1 MGGGRRRTVG
11 GRRIALRCPANA
23 SSDGVALAPDADAS
37 NPDTWLSYI
46 GPKVSAVEVPEEP
59 KVSSVE
65 APATLVKKPFQV
77 GMTVWAAAPLAQV
90 KDKRGSMG
98 FANRF
103 GDVGVVVG
111 LRLSG
116 VIVVWRHVRARNS
129 GYKVEWATHSDR
141 RSIQARSLLLT
152 ANPRIPPR
160 EGPSE
165 LYKVVSNLKGKQPQ
179 LTAKQVHEQVCASA
193 LLPEPASL
201 AAVKRC
207 LELLLQD
214 KRCPLL
220 NLLPDD
226 LFIDEIA
233 NELPLAALLNL
244 SATCSEARE
253 VLTPTR
259 LERSKEAVEA
269 TDRRRI
275 QMSGGIY
282 W

>member
-1 MGGGRRRTVG
+1 MGSGRRRTVG
-11 GRRIALRCPANA
+11 GRRIALQCPANA
-23 SSDGVALAPDADAS
+23 SSDGLALAPDADAS
-37 NPDTWLSYI
+37 SQDTWLLYI
-46 GPKVSAVEVPEEP
+46 GPKVSAVKVPDEP
-59 KVSSVE
+59 KVSAVG
-65 APATLVKKPFQV
+65 APAALVEPRV
-77 GMTVWAAAPLAQV
+77 GMTVWAAVPLDQV

-98 FANRF
+98 FAIRMY
-103 GDVGVVVG
+103 DVGVVVG
-111 LRLSG
+111 LRPSG

-129 GYKVEWATHSDR
+129 GYKIEWATHSYR

-160 EGPSE
+160 KGASE
-165 LYKVVSNLKGKQPQ
+165 LYNVVRDLKWKQPL

-207 LELLLQD
+207 LELLMQR
-214 KRCPLL
+214 KRCPLVY
-220 NLLPDD
+220 LLPDD
-226 LFIDEIA
+226 LFTQIA
-233 NELPLAALLNL
+233 DELPLAALLNL
-244 SATCSEARE
+244 STTCSEARE

>member
-1 MGGGRRRTVG
+1 
-11 GRRIALRCPANA
+11 
-23 SSDGVALAPDADAS
+23 
-37 NPDTWLSYI
+37 
-46 GPKVSAVEVPEEP
+46 
-59 KVSSVE
+59 
-65 APATLVKKPFQV
+65 
-77 GMTVWAAAPLAQV
+77 MTVWAAAPLAQV

-111 LRLSG
+111 LRPSG

-152 ANPRIPPR
+152 ANPRIAPR

-193 LLPEPASL
+193 LLPEPATPS
-201 AAVKRC
+201 AVKRY
-207 LELLLQD
+207 LSLLQQH
-214 KRCPLL
+214 KRCRLL
-220 NLLPDD
+220 NLLPHD
-226 LFIDEIA
+226 LFTLIA

-244 SATCSEARE
+244 STTCSKARE

>member
-1 MGGGRRRTVG
+1 MGVCASRT
-11 GRRIALRCPANA
+11 
-23 SSDGVALAPDADAS
+23 
-37 NPDTWLSYI
+37 
-46 GPKVSAVEVPEEP
+46 
-59 KVSSVE
+59 
-65 APATLVKKPFQV
+65 
-77 GMTVWAAAPLAQV
+77 
-90 KDKRGSMG
+90 
-98 FANRF
+98 
-103 GDVGVVVG
+103 GVVVG
-111 LRLSG
+111 LRPSG
-116 VIVVWRHVRARNS
+116 VIVVWRHVWACNS
-129 GYKVEWATHSDR
+129 GYKIEWATHSDR

-160 EGPSE
+160 KESE
-165 LYKVVSNLKGKQPQ
+165 LYNVVRDLKWKQPL

-207 LELLLQD
+207 LELLLQC

-220 NLLPDD
+220 PSNLLPHD
-226 LFIDEIA
+226 LFMQIA
-233 NELPLAALLNL
+233 DELPLAALLNL
-244 SATCSEARE
+244 STTCSEARE

-275 QMSGGIY
+275 QMAGGTY

>member
-11 GRRIALRCPANA
+11 GRRIALQCPTNA

-37 NPDTWLSYI
+37 NTWLSYI
-46 GPKVSAVEVPEEP
+46 GPKVSAVKVPDEP
-59 KVSSVE
+59 KVSAVE
-65 APATLVKKPFQV
+65 APATPVEFQV
-77 GMTVWAAAPLAQV
+77 GMTVWAAVPLDQV

-111 LRLSG
+111 LRPSG

-160 EGPSE
+160 EGLSE
-165 LYKVVSNLKGKQPQ
+165 LYKVVSDLKWKQPL

-207 LELLLQD
+207 LELLLQR
-214 KRCPLL
+214 KRCPLVY
-220 NLLPDD
+220 LLPHD
-226 LFIDEIA
+226 LFMQIA
-233 NELPLAALLNL
+233 DELPLAALLNL

-275 QMSGGIY
+275 RMSGGIY

>member
-1 MGGGRRRTVG
+1 
-11 GRRIALRCPANA
+11 
-23 SSDGVALAPDADAS
+23 VALAPDADAS
-37 NPDTWLSYI
+37 NLETWLSYI
-46 GPKVSAVEVPEEP
+46 GPKVSAVKVPDEP
-59 KVSSVE
+59 KVSAVE
-65 APATLVKKPFQV
+65 APAAPVELRV
-77 GMTVWAAAPLAQV
+77 GMTVWAAVPLDQV
-90 KDKRGSMG
+90 KNNRGSLRV
-98 FANRF
+98 ANNRH
-103 GDVGVVVG
+103 DVGVVVG
-111 LRLSG
+111 LCPKG
-116 VIVVWRHVRARNS
+116 VTVVWRHVRAWNS

-244 SATCSEARE
+244 STTCSKARE

-275 QMSGGIY
+275 RMSGGIY